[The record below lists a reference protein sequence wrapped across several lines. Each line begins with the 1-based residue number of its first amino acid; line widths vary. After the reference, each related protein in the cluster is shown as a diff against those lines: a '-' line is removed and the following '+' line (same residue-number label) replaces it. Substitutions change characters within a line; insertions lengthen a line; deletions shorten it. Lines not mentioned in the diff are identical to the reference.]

1 MDPSTKE
8 LHAGCWNDEPTC
20 QKEHIVNIDDNS
32 SAQRVSD
39 LELVK
44 KAQQGDADAFAALYC
59 AHKCKIYALCLRMTG
74 IVTEAEDLTQDA
86 FLQAFRRLSSFRGDA
101 ALSTWLYRV
110 AVNTTLMHF
119 RKNGRRVSPGQP
131 SNQDPHTA
139 NRECAGPDR
148 ELSGSVD
155 RIALA
160 RALQELPTGYRSIFL
175 MHEVKGYDHKEIARL
190 QHCTIGNSKSQLH
203 KAKTKM
209 RRLLGYGETEGL
221 RQTKS
226 LQPAQ

>member
-1 MDPSTKE
+1 
-8 LHAGCWNDEPTC
+8 
-20 QKEHIVNIDDNS
+20 VNIDDNS

-39 LELVK
+39 IELVR

-74 IVTEAEDLTQDA
+74 NVTEAEDLTQDA
-86 FLQAFRRLSSFRGDA
+86 FLQAFRRLSAFRGDA

-119 RKNGRRVSPGQP
+119 RKNGRRPVSLGQP
-131 SNQDPHTA
+131 SSQDPHAA
-139 NRECAGPDR
+139 NRECGGTDA

-190 QHCTIGNSKSQLH
+190 RSCTIGNSKSQLH
-203 KAKTKM
+203 KAKMKM
-209 RRLLGYGETEGL
+209 RELLGYGETEGF
-221 RQTKS
+221 RQTKT